1 MSASTEIAE
10 IAADLFRQHGGI
22 LRTQKAISLGIHPR
36 TLYHMRDSG
45 IIDRLSRGVYR
56 LGDLPPLTDPD
67 LVTVATKIPD
77 SVICLIS
84 ALVYHQI
91 TTQIPHE
98 VYVALKAHSITP
110 RLSHPPTRFFW
121 FTSAAFS
128 AGVETHKIDG
138 VKVRIYNVEKTLAD
152 CFKYRNKIGMD
163 SVLEALTL
171 YKDRKKPRLKELME
185 HARICRVEKVMRPYV
200 EAKL

>member
-1 MSASTEIAE
+1 MSVSTEIVE
-10 IAADLFRQHGGI
+10 IAADLFRKRGGI
-22 LRTQKAISLGIHPR
+22 LRTKDAISLGIHPR
-36 TLYHMRDSG
+36 TLYQMRDSG

-77 SVICLIS
+77 GVICLIS
-84 ALVYHQI
+84 ALAYHQI

-110 RLSHPPTRFFW
+110 RLSHPPMRIFW
-121 FTSAAFS
+121 FTPTAFT
-128 AGVETHKIDG
+128 AGVETHKIDS
-138 VKVRIYNVEKTLAD
+138 VKVRLYSVEKTLAD

-163 SVLEALTL
+163 TVLEALTL
-171 YKDRKKPRLKELME
+171 YRDRKKPRLKQLME
-185 HARICRVEKVMRPYV
+185 YARICRVEKVMRPYV